1 MHYYNKIVM
10 IFLTAF
16 GMLLGQGKEYAG
28 PEDPAGD
35 IAAEREGYMTGNRVF
50 IYFATQRSFRTGPE
64 LMFPNGLTIPMV

>member
-1 MHYYNKIVM
+1 MHYFNKIVM

-35 IAAEREGYMTGNRVF
+35 IAAEREGYMLSL
-50 IYFATQRSFRTGPE
+50 IH
-64 LMFPNGLTIPMV
+64 I